1 MRNFDEYWGNFLTQ
15 NSKGNKVYD
24 GKKFEHLTEELLT
37 VMYGQKWQSTN
48 TTHDGNKD
56 FYLLKDG
63 ELLWAECKNYKD
75 SIALNILAPT
85 LVMAQ
90 VCDANLI
97 LFFSRSPINKYA
109 KEKISAFGFRTS
121 KRIIFYDAEVLE
133 NLILTHNHQLSCQF
147 QISALSKRHSQTENE
162 FYVAEKFF
170 PSAFSCMITDEENYR
185 SYTEASI
192 LHYNEPFSLMF
203 VFCNNTFQD
212 GKLEI
217 LFADENE
224 DKKCFE
230 FLNENITVE
239 TTHIT
244 AEYLQRGEGKAFL
257 LHLRVAKFQPS
268 ILFPVFTIRFETVGG
283 KIFEWTSNPHR
294 VKCEWVGTTKLLGQH
309 YNEII
314 NRVENKLV
322 ENNLF
327 SAMFLSGSS
336 GTGKSKIL
344 RECQCP
350 LLKAGYRI
358 LDLNV
363 TKGYSTNNLLKEII
377 CFLYEIPAEVIT
389 EVIKARIN
397 NIKYELHDGNV
408 DEIFQIAEMIDYI
421 VTNDFSRFMKKYK
434 ELLFEK
440 MAADKIA
447 VIVDNLQFS
456 SGDFQEFWRSYV
468 GYSINQSRENKSIL
482 IFSVN
487 SDYMTEETAKT
498 IYLLKYSNIRYF
510 LDEVVSGFKD
520 KNQGILFLRELIHT
534 SEESYDH
541 LFTNIIRAV
550 SLNPFHLYQMV
561 KLMEEDG
568 VIKQLPNNQGYVFTE
583 EVIWKSAWKIPKD
596 IDDALE
602 RRFAF
607 VRGYLKAEKLYNIL
621 SVCYILETI
630 DQKKAEV
637 FQISASDLEYLTVH
651 QILIEVE
658 SGYSFAHDIIRNFFE
673 RKYSDRRMAC
683 LENNELIHKE
693 DILQYSIICKLIQI
707 CIVKNNSYIKSF
719 CKKRTLNGISI
730 KVRSFFL
737 EQLFDSVIKND
748 KIFDHINEWIS
759 TLTWICNNARVLMGS
774 AKALEFYKR
783 AYSCIENKVEDFL
796 TICSTDFRQF
806 CHSHC
811 DIYIQMH
818 NREEAID
825 FAWKIISALRNVP
838 TRQQGQTRKSYE
850 ESLNEYYVLK
860 AIMYNRI
867 FCAYN
872 NQYPDKAVLQKR
884 EKAITKS
891 RSFIPFIQD
900 TSKQNL
906 ISYLNNSDEG
916 YRYYGLFSDYDNLIS
931 IWQKCLVNIP
941 ELAPE
946 KTMNYYR
953 KCVQYYLIQ
962 QNEAETQKY
971 IKTGRD
977 YLEDGEYSHEPLIF
991 NTFFTMAEAI
1001 CYLQHNPVE
1010 NYDYIERLLEDLV
1023 KMQLLLKSDKMG
1035 DVFLLRGINAFYQK
1049 DPETVYWAFKEAYQS
1064 YFEKETTNYWIK
1076 RKLIT
1081 ENILVAYSKF
1091 ENLPEEYDMSFLP
1104 QECIKQLVSMQ
1115 EPPEAQ
1121 GIIRTKDLMFNF
1133 PLVV

>member
-1 MRNFDEYWGNFLTQ
+1 MKNFEEYWENFLTQ

-24 GKKFEHLTEELLT
+24 GEKFEKLTEELLT
-37 VMYGQKWQSTN
+37 VMYGQKWTSTN

-56 FYLLKDG
+56 FYLIKDD

-97 LFFSRSPINKYA
+97 LFFSRSSINKYA
-109 KEKISAFGFRTS
+109 KEKILAFGFRTS

-133 NLILTHNHQLSCQF
+133 NLILTYNHQLPRKF
-147 QISALSKRHSQTENE
+147 QISALSKEHFQTGNE
-162 FYVAEKFF
+162 LYVAEKFF
-170 PSAFSCMITDEENYR
+170 PSEFSCMITEEENYR
-185 SYTEASI
+185 SYTEARI
-192 LHYNEPFSLMF
+192 LHYNEPFSLML
-203 VFCNNTFQD
+203 VCCNNTFQD

-230 FLNENITVE
+230 FLNENITAE
-239 TTHIT
+239 TTYIT
-244 AEYLQRGEGKAFL
+244 TEYLQHGEGKVFL
-257 LHLRVAKFQPS
+257 IHLRVTKFQPF
-268 ILFPVFTIRFETVGG
+268 ILLPAFAIRFETIGG
-283 KIFEWTSNPHR
+283 QIFEWNSNPHK
-294 VKCEWVGTTKLLGQH
+294 VKCEWVGMTKLLGQH

-314 NRVENKLV
+314 ERLEKKLV

-327 SAMFLSGSS
+327 SAMLLSGSS

-344 RECQCP
+344 RECHCP
-350 LLKAGYRI
+350 LLKSGYRI
-358 LDLNV
+358 LNLNV
-363 TKGYSTNNLLKEII
+363 MKGHSTNNLLMEVIY
-377 CFLYEIPAEVIT
+377 FLYEMPAEVIT

-397 NIKYELHDGNV
+397 NTEYNLNNGNV
-408 DEIFQIAEMIDYI
+408 DEIIQIAKMIDCI
-421 VTNDFSRFMKKYK
+421 AANNFNGFMEKYK

-440 MAADKIA
+440 MATDKIA
-447 VIVDNLQFS
+447 VIIDNLQFS
-456 SGDFQEFWRSYV
+456 SGDFQEFWKSYV
-468 GYSINQSRENKSIL
+468 RYSINQCRDNKSIL
-482 IFSVN
+482 ILSVN

-498 IYLLKYSNIRYF
+498 IYLLKHSNIRYF
-510 LDEVVSGFKD
+510 LDEIVSGFKD
-520 KNQGILFLRELIHT
+520 VNQGILFLRELIHT
-534 SEESYDH
+534 SEESYDQ

-561 KLMEEDG
+561 KLMEEDE
-568 VIKQLPNNQGYVFTE
+568 VIKQLPNNQGYVFAE
-583 EVIWKSAWKIPKD
+583 EVIWKSAWKVPKD

-607 VRGYLKAEKLYNIL
+607 IRDYLKAEKLYNIL

-630 DQKKAEV
+630 DHKKAEV
-637 FQISASDLEYLTVH
+637 FQISTSDLEYLTVH
-651 QILIEVE
+651 QILIKAE
-658 SGYSFAHDIIRNFFE
+658 SGYSFAHDIIRDFFE
-673 RKYSDRRMAC
+673 RKYSNKRMIC

-693 DILQYSIICKLIQI
+693 DILQYSIIFKLIQV
-707 CIVKNNSYIKSF
+707 CIIRNNEYIKFF
-719 CKKRTLNGISI
+719 CKQKTLSSIPI

-737 EQLFDSVIKND
+737 EQLFYSVITNAEA
-748 KIFDHINEWIS
+748 FDYINEWIS
-759 TLTWICNNARVLMGS
+759 TLVWICNNARALMGS
-774 AKALEFYKR
+774 ARALEFYKR
-783 AYSCIENKVEDFL
+783 AYDCIENKAEDFS
-796 TICSTDFRQF
+796 TICNTDFRQF

-825 FAWKIISALRNVP
+825 FAWKIIKALRNIP
-838 TRQQGQTRKSYE
+838 SRQQGQTKEMYGAS
-850 ESLNEYYVLK
+850 SDEYYVLK

-872 NQYPDKAVLQKR
+872 NRYPDKAVMQKR
-884 EKAITKS
+884 DQAIVKS
-891 RSFIPFIQD
+891 RSFIPFIRD
-900 TSKQNL
+900 TGKQNL
-906 ISYLNNSDEG
+906 ICYLNDSDEG
-916 YRYYGLFSDYDNLIS
+916 YRYYGLFSDYNKLIS

-962 QNEAETQKY
+962 QNEVETKKY
-971 IKTGRD
+971 IKAGRD
-977 YLEDGEYSHEPLIF
+977 YLENGEYSHEPLIF
-991 NTFFTMAEAI
+991 NTFFTMAEAM

-1049 DPETVYWAFKEAYQS
+1049 DQKTVYWAFKEAYQS
-1064 YFEKETTNYWIK
+1064 YFKKETTNYWIK

-1081 ENILVAYSKF
+1081 ENILAAYSKF
-1091 ENLPEEYDMSFLP
+1091 ENLPGKYDMSFLP

-1121 GIIRTKDLMFNF
+1121 GIIRTKDYMFNL